1 MGFAAGRSPE
11 TSRTLKRLLARR
23 PPIASDDEEEIK
35 RDAAR
40 APEALREFSIQTPAP
55 RRQSGP
61 PDATNTQDACKE
73 YALKTES
80 NKSAWAGATHL
91 QKRTSKHAQL
101 QRRLTSTAR

>member
-1 MGFAAGRSPE
+1 MAP
-11 TSRTLKRLLARR
+11 
-23 PPIASDDEEEIK
+23 DDEEDIK

-40 APEALREFSIQTPAP
+40 APEALREFSLRKPAL

-61 PDATNTQDACKE
+61 PDATTTPVTPQDACKE
-73 YALKTES
+73 YALKTDT
-80 NKSAWAGATHL
+80 KQSAWSGATHL

>member
-1 MGFAAGRSPE
+1 MRE
-11 TSRTLKRLLARR
+11 T
-23 PPIASDDEEEIK
+23 DEEDIK

-40 APEALREFSIQTPAP
+40 APEALREFSIPTPAR

-61 PDATNTQDACKE
+61 PDATNTRSSPRRANKSHKHSRNARPATQDACKE
-73 YALKTES
+73 YALKTETKS
-80 NKSAWAGATHL
+80 SAWSGATHL

>member
-1 MGFAAGRSPE
+1 MRE
-11 TSRTLKRLLARR
+11 T
-23 PPIASDDEEEIK
+23 DEEEIK

-40 APEALREFSIQTPAP
+40 APEALREFSLREPAP

-61 PDATNTQDACKE
+61 PDATTTPVTTQDACKE
-73 YALKTES
+73 YALKTETKS
-80 NKSAWAGATHL
+80 SAWSGATHL